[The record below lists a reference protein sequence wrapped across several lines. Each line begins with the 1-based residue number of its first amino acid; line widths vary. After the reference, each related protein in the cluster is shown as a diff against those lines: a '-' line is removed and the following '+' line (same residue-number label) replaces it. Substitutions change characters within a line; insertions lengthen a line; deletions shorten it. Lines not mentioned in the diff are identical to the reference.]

1 MPNFA
6 NKNTVLL
13 DNRSNARR
21 GFGGIIKKTREAKA
35 LRELKERT
43 AKIMEAVPNHS
54 IDGTLFEDL
63 LAASFEAAGC
73 TVIHYPTHS
82 PGADLNIDGKD
93 ISCKTGKIDE
103 NGILSFSGSR
113 LQGSIK
119 KGGIFEACDH
129 LDRIDPDYFAFF
141 IAMKDDTGAT
151 YYKLIII
158 PGKSFLFK
166 ETEWEGFD
174 EDGFLIPDG
183 RSTLK
188 FTGKGIS
195 GLLKLSLSFQ
205 IWVDI
210 DTRIHKPVFVQDIS
224 PTIAK
229 KIKAGD
235 TRNPISADT
244 LSEQSR

>member
-1 MPNFA
+1 MPNHA
-6 NKNTVLL
+6 NINAVHA
-13 DNRSNARR
+13 DNRSKTRK
-21 GFGGIIKKTREAKA
+21 GFGGIVKKSRETKVLNELIKRIS
-35 LRELKERT
+35 LIRR
-43 AKIMEAVPNHS
+43 AVPNHP

-63 LAASFEAAGC
+63 LAVSFEAAGC
-73 TVIHYPTHS
+73 SVSSYAPHS
-82 PGADLNIDGKD
+82 PGADLNVDGKD

-141 IAMKDDTGAT
+141 ISMKDELGGI

-158 PGKSFLFK
+158 PGKSFLFR

-174 EDGFLIPDG
+174 ENGFLIPDG
-183 RSTLK
+183 RSTCK
-188 FTGKGIS
+188 FTGRGIS
-195 GLLKLSLSFQ
+195 GLLKLSLSSQ

-210 DTRIHKPVFVQDIS
+210 DTSIHKPVFVQDIH
-224 PTIAK
+224 PRI
-229 KIKAGD
+229 IK
-235 TRNPISADT
+235 TK
-244 LSEQSR
+244 

>member
-1 MPNFA
+1 MPKFT
-6 NKNTVLL
+6 KKTIVRI

-35 LRELKERT
+35 LRELNERT

-63 LAASFEAAGC
+63 LAVSFEAAGC
-73 TVIHYPTHS
+73 TVIHYPAHS

-166 ETEWEGFD
+166 DTEWEGFD
-174 EDGFLIPDG
+174 ENGFLIPDG
-183 RSTLK
+183 RSTRK
-188 FTGKGIS
+188 FTGNGIS
-195 GLLKLSLSFQ
+195 GLLKLSLSSQ
-205 IWVDI
+205 IWIDI
-210 DTRIHKPVFVQDIS
+210 DTSIHEPVFVKDIS

-229 KIKAGD
+229 KMNARN
-235 TRNPISADT
+235 TREQISADT
-244 LSEQSR
+244 LSEQG